1 MVRKKKLFGGVKY
14 DFYGR
19 DGPKDTLES
28 IFGKK
33 NIPPTEMIKRLWTY
47 IKRRPDIKVLT

>member
-1 MVRKKKLFGGVKY
+1 MVHKKKLFGGVKY